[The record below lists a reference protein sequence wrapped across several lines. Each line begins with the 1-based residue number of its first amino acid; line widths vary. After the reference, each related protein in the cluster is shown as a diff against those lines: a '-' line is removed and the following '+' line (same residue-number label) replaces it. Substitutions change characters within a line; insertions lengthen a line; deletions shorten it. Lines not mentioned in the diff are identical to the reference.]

1 MSSAKAGG
9 FRGEEVGKF
18 LVLRRDGSVPDWS
31 WFVLGAADRAAPE
44 ALYAYAD
51 AVRVPMCSVEV
62 WDYSRDVYKIGE
74 AFAKERIEREKTGKK
89 KGDPEAG
96 KHRTD
101 DPLVIALM
109 KGEVTWAEIRR
120 AWEARHGIDETS
132 RRAIASIEAK
142 EKAQDRAAI
151 GGQS

>member
-9 FRGEEVGKF
+9 FRNEEVGKF

-31 WFVLGAADRAAPE
+31 WFVLGAADKAAPE

-51 AVRVPMCSVEV
+51 AVRVPMCSAEV
-62 WDYSRDVYKIGE
+62 WDYSRDVHKIGD
-74 AFAKERIEREKTGKK
+74 AFVKERVEREKAGKK

-101 DPLVIALM
+101 DPLIIALM
-109 KGEVTWAEIRR
+109 KGEVTWPEIRACLYEHECR
-120 AWEARHGIDETS
+120 CVATGECEACRV
-132 RRAIASIEAK
+132 RK
-142 EKAQDRAAI
+142 KVRAAVN
-151 GGQS
+151 GARTT